1 MYNNGD
7 VKNRNVPIF
16 KNLINNKLTDKIK
29 RRKKS
34 YQVSLTDID
43 SRRIVEIFINTF
55 LSSFKGEILGKE
67 KRKFSRRK
75 LIALRPACVTNR
87 PNGEIIHEQRPY
99 AREDHSG
106 SVSIGVGFH
115 PYCPS
120 HHPLIRLFVLA

>member
-75 LIALRPACVTNR
+75 LIALRALRIVPM
-87 PNGEIIHEQRPY
+87 
-99 AREDHSG
+99 AR
-106 SVSIGVGFH
+106 
-115 PYCPS
+115 
-120 HHPLIRLFVLA
+120 